1 MLQITN
7 KGGKD
12 MKKIGILLIA
22 LMVIS
27 VGFLSGCEE
36 KEESYSIIGQ
46 WSHDS
51 TVLAFY
57 EDGTGIVG
65 NGTMLVDMTYELRE
79 NTLTLTGKFELSVG
93 FFVFLGAEFST
104 SVIYKYEF
112 QDKDTLIIK
121 ESTGEEATWTR
132 I

>member
-36 KEESYSIIGQ
+36 KEESYSII
-46 WSHDS
+46 
-51 TVLAFY
+51 
-57 EDGTGIVG
+57 
-65 NGTMLVDMTYELRE
+65 
-79 NTLTLTGKFELSVG
+79 LTFR
-93 FFVFLGAEFST
+93 T
-104 SVIYKYEF
+104 SQNHF
-112 QDKDTLIIK
+112 N
-121 ESTGEEATWTR
+121 R

>member
-1 MLQITN
+1 
-7 KGGKD
+7 
-12 MKKIGILLIA
+12 
-22 LMVIS
+22 
-27 VGFLSGCEE
+27 
-36 KEESYSIIGQ
+36 
-46 WSHDS
+46 
-51 TVLAFY
+51 
-57 EDGTGIVG
+57 
-65 NGTMLVDMTYELRE
+65 MLVDMTYELRE

>member
-1 MLQITN
+1 
-7 KGGKD
+7 
-12 MKKIGILLIA
+12 MKKVTILLIA

-27 VGFLSGCEE
+27 VGILSGCEE

-65 NGTMLVDMTYELRE
+65 NGTILVDMTYDLRE
-79 NTLTLTGKFELSVG
+79 NTLTLTGKFELSIG
-93 FFVFLGAEFST
+93 WFVFIGTEFST

-121 ESTGEEATWTR
+121 ELTGEEATWTR

>member
-1 MLQITN
+1 
-7 KGGKD
+7 
-12 MKKIGILLIA
+12 MKKIVISLIV
-22 LMVIS
+22 LMVVS

-46 WSHDS
+46 WAYDS
-51 TVLAFY
+51 TVMAFY
-57 EDGTGIVG
+57 EDGTGVVG
-65 NGTMLVDMTYELRE
+65 NGTILVDMTYILRE

-93 FFVFLGAEFST
+93 WFVFIGADFST
-104 SVIYKYEF
+104 SMIYKYGF

-121 ESTGEEATWTR
+121 ELTGEEATWTR